1 MRGMRALLL
10 VLAVATAVLVLRAVP
25 AYASHGGVMIPA
37 LAIDPLT
44 PTTLYAGTYGGGVF
58 KSTDGG
64 LNWSASGL
72 TSIYTSV
79 TALAIDPVTPTTL
92 YAGSIYWP
100 GVFKSPDGGA
110 SWNATGLARGV
121 LSLAIDPLTPTTLYA
136 GDDAGGVFKSMD
148 GGANWSAA
156 LLFYYGLCGPCGG
169 VGALTIDP
177 LIQTTLFGG
186 TGVITAYDYDGSFL
200 YTASGRVFKS
210 ADGGTGWGMSAWFDD
225 DESVQ
230 TLAIEPRTD
239 PQTPAT
245 LYAGTTL
252 RVVKSTDG
260 GVSWNATGLTGVPV
274 SSLAIDPLTPTTL
287 YAGTNGG
294 GVFKS
299 TDGGA
304 SWNAIGLTGVG
315 GVLILAIDPLTPT
328 TLYAG
333 TGIGGV
339 HKSTNGG
346 LTWNP
351 TGLITWPH
359 DISSV
364 SVNPTSVFG
373 GSPSTGTVTLSA
385 PAPAGGA
392 VVALSA
398 DPSNVATV
406 PASVTV
412 TPGATSADFT
422 VSTSLVTGSIAVTIS
437 GLYGGVSNSAVLTVT
452 IPSLSS
458 LSLNPPTVTGA
469 AASIGTVTLSAAA
482 PAGGA
487 VVALLSTNPAVAT
500 VPANVTV
507 PAGAMGANFTVST
520 TAVTASTSVTI
531 WAANYST
538 VLTVTQVPSLSSLS
552 LNPASVTAGTTSSG
566 RVTLTA
572 AAPVGGAVV
581 ALASNN
587 TAVATVPT
595 AVTVAA
601 GDTSAIFTVS
611 TNSLAACASSA
622 ATISATYGGETR
634 SAGLT
639 VTQSTDT
646 VAIQQADY
654 FAYRHE
660 LRVAATST
668 GSTAT
673 LQVYVTP
680 TGDLI
685 GALKHYDGNRYSGRF
700 TWPVNPQ
707 NITVRGSLCG
717 SATKAVTL
725 K

>member
-1 MRGMRALLL
+1 MRGMRALRL
-10 VLAVATAVLVLRAVP
+10 VLAVVIAVLVLRAVP
-25 AYASHGGVMIPA
+25 AYSSHGGVMIPA

-44 PTTLYAGTYGGGVF
+44 PTIYAGTYGGGVF

-64 LNWSASGL
+64 VSWSASGL
-72 TSIYTSV
+72 TNIYTSV

-100 GVFKSPDGGA
+100 GVFKSTDGGA
-110 SWNATGLARGV
+110 SWNATGLTRGV

-136 GDDAGGVFKSMD
+136 GDDASGVFKSMD
-148 GGANWSAA
+148 GGANWSSA
-156 LLFYYGLCGPCGG
+156 LLFYYGLCGPCGA

-210 ADGGTGWGMSAWFDD
+210 TDGGTGWGMSAWFDD

-260 GVSWNATGLTGVPV
+260 GVSWNATGLTGVAV

-287 YAGTNGG
+287 YAGTNSG

-315 GVLILAIDPLTPT
+315 GVLTLAIDPLTPT

-333 TGIGGV
+333 TGISGV

-346 LTWNP
+346 LSWNP

-359 DISSV
+359 NISSV

-437 GLYGGVSNSAVLTVT
+437 GLYGGASNSAVLTVT

-458 LSLNPPTVTGA
+458 LSLNP
-469 AASIGTVTLSAAA
+469 
-482 PAGGA
+482 
-487 VVALLSTNPAVAT
+487 
-500 VPANVTV
+500 
-507 PAGAMGANFTVST
+507 
-520 TAVTASTSVTI
+520 TSVT
-531 WAANYST
+531 
-538 VLTVTQVPSLSSLS
+538 
-552 LNPASVTAGTTSSG
+552 
-566 RVTLTA
+566 
-572 AAPVGGAVV
+572 GGG
-581 ALASNN
+581 
-587 TAVATVPT
+587 PP
-595 AVTVAA
+595 
-601 GDTSAIFTVS
+601 
-611 TNSLAACASSA
+611 
-622 ATISATYGGETR
+622 R
-634 SAGLT
+634 S
-639 VTQSTDT
+639 
-646 VAIQQADY
+646 
-654 FAYRHE
+654 E
-660 LRVAATST
+660 L
-668 GSTAT
+668 
-673 LQVYVTP
+673 
-680 TGDLI
+680 
-685 GALKHYDGNRYSGRF
+685 
-700 TWPVNPQ
+700 
-707 NITVRGSLCG
+707 
-717 SATKAVTL
+717 
-725 K
+725 